1 MNQLIG
7 KLSNVKKAISWST
20 LWGDL
25 GWLSSKLL
33 LAFVI
38 TILATSAVAQ
48 KFEGLAMTP
57 PMGWNSWNKFA
68 CDVSEKLIMET
79 ADAMVASGMKDAGY
93 EYIVI
98 DDCWQ
103 IGRDSL
109 GFIVA
114 DPERFP
120 SGIKA
125 LADYIHS
132 KGLKFG
138 IYSCAGD
145 KTCGGRPGS
154 RGYEYQDALMY
165 AKWGVDYL
173 KYDWCFSE
181 NLNAKGA
188 YITMS
193 NALKQAGRPIVF
205 SLCEWGNNKPWL
217 WAKEVGHLW
226 RTTTDIYNCFNC
238 VESHGTW
245 ESWGVMQILDRQD
258 SLRQYAGPGHWND
271 PDMMQVGNGMPYNQ
285 ERAHF
290 TMWAMLAAPLISG
303 NDLRDMN
310 PQTLSVLTNKE
321 VIAINQDK
329 LGIQGFKYAV
339 NDSVETWLK
348 PLADGS
354 WALVYLNRSKTP
366 KSISVEWKNFIVN
379 DQFSGKKFDT
389 STKDIHVIKDL
400 WLNKFVG
407 DTRKAYH
414 ATIDGED
421 VLCLR
426 ISKKQE
432 KRQEKIQKK
441 P

>member
-1 MNQLIG
+1 M
-7 KLSNVKKAISWST
+7 KKNHN
-20 LWGDL
+20 
-25 GWLSSKLL
+25 LL
-33 LAFVI
+33 LAF
-38 TILATSAVAQ
+38 ILVLSGTLTAQ
-48 KFEGLAMTP
+48 KFEGLAKTP

-68 CDVSEKLIMET
+68 CNVSEKLIKET
-79 ADAMVASGMKDAGY
+79 ADAMVATGMQDVGY

-165 AKWGVDYL
+165 AKWGVDNL
-173 KYDWCFSE
+173 KYDWCFTE
-181 NLNAKGA
+181 NLNGKGA

-193 NALKQAGRPIVF
+193 KALKQAGRPIVF
-205 SLCEWGNNKPWL
+205 SLCEWGDNKPWL

-226 RTTTDIYNCFNC
+226 RTTGDIYNCYDC
-238 VESHGTW
+238 IEDHGTW
-245 ESWGVMQILDRQD
+245 KSFGVMQILDKQD
-258 SLRQYAGPGHWND
+258 GLRQYAGPGHWND
-271 PDMMQVGNGMPYNQ
+271 PDMMQVGNGMSYNQ

-303 NDLRDMN
+303 NDLRSMSQ
-310 PQTLSVLTNKE
+310 QTLSVLTNRE
-321 VIAINQDK
+321 VIAINQDT
-329 LGIQGFKYAV
+329 LGIQGLKTAV
-339 NDSVETWLK
+339 TDSVETWLK

-354 WALVYLNRSKTP
+354 WALVYLNRSKSP
-366 KSISVEWKNFIVN
+366 KSITVDWKSFKVF
-379 DQFSGKKFDT
+379 DELSARTFDT
-389 STKDIHVIKDL
+389 TSKDVFIIRDL
-400 WLNKFVG
+400 WLKKEIG
-407 DTRKAYH
+407 DTRKPLQ
-414 ATIDGED
+414 ATIGVED
-421 VLCLR
+421 VLCL
-426 ISKKQE
+426 
-432 KRQEKIQKK
+432 KITKK
-441 P
+441 PVKSRK